1 MESTLGYS
9 NVKLTFLS
17 FYVDSVVFTLFVFG
31 ALTYIT
37 VKQGSDPVDGGH
49 IAGSRLT
56 HRLLSEPL
64 DSDDENQ
71 SENVSSA
78 SALEI
83 DHNIPPAGPH
93 LGNERN
99 QYPPRPE
106 WMN

>member
-1 MESTLGYS
+1 MLNLLPGFVCS
-9 NVKLTFLS
+9 
-17 FYVDSVVFTLFVFG
+17 SVVFTLFVFG
-31 ALTYIT
+31 VLTYIS
-37 VKQGSDPVDGGH
+37 VKKGSDPGDEGH

-71 SENVSSA
+71 SENISST
-78 SALEI
+78 SVLEM
-83 DHNIPPAGPH
+83 DHNIPQTGQH
-93 LGNERN
+93 VGNAPN